1 MGRVCKQNKS
11 TTKRRRGREGGF
23 YEERER
29 EREREIERE
38 QEAQRVP
45 FNAFLDFSK

>member
-29 EREREIERE
+29 ERERE

>member
-29 EREREIERE
+29 ERE